1 MMITVTN
8 QRVGDHRDSILS
20 PFLLHFFG
28 LSVLPHLSG
37 AAMKNRTRGRIV
49 ATQHKHQSRFSP
61 TTFKQGK
68 IIWVHLHHISPTD
81 YFLLQRL
88 FLQTEQTLLR
98 ASHTHTHSVSATV
111 ITAQHRHLFQF
122 FFFCTKSSKLQK
134 RGRTFLMW
142 LQWRSSPLRAAVH
155 SIWSWSIGASIKSY
169 TFLPSKKCGCEL
181 WAQLV
186 TLSEC
191 ANGW

>member
-61 TTFKQGK
+61 TTFKQEK

-122 FFFCTKSSKLQK
+122 FFLHKEFKTTKTWQKISDVTPVEEFTSTGCSSFYMILIHRCFHQIIHISPFKK
-134 RGRTFLMW
+134 MW
-142 LQWRSSPLRAAVH
+142 L
-155 SIWSWSIGASIKSY
+155 
-169 TFLPSKKCGCEL
+169 
-181 WAQLV
+181 
-186 TLSEC
+186 
-191 ANGW
+191 